1 MARATL
7 TVPEERLPIVE
18 EADLVVV
25 GGGSAGTAAAITAA
39 RAGLRTVLV
48 EDSPFLGGMSTG
60 GCVGTFC
67 GFYYRERSGDLV
79 RLVGGFPAE
88 VADRLAA
95 RGLCYGP
102 VPFKT
107 TAALPYVPWGLK
119 TLYDRMARAE
129 GALTVYLHARFVRA
143 LVHDG
148 AIDAVTVATRGGPV
162 AMKAAYFIDA
172 SGDSVLA
179 LAAGAP
185 TEKGET
191 LQYPSMMFYMQRV
204 DLEKALPHLFSLSE
218 LLEKHFDTAGLPRR
232 SGNIIPTGRAGEVL
246 VAMSRVGIAGRPLDA
261 SDAAELT
268 LGEML
273 GREQAEHCA
282 DFLRGHLPGFEEA
295 FISDTAPR
303 LGVRETRRLRGRYAL
318 TEEDVLGGRK
328 FEDGICRAAW
338 PIELHVA
345 NGLTEW
351 RFLDDG
357 LWYTV
362 PYRCLVPVGV
372 RNLLAA
378 GRCLSA
384 TREGFASA
392 RVIGPCMGEGQAA
405 ALAVAIAHPKGT
417 ALADVDPAELR
428 ARLTALGVPL

>member
-7 TVPEERLPIVE
+7 TVPEERLPIGE

-88 VADRLAA
+88 VADRLVA

-129 GALTVYLHARFVRA
+129 GSLTVYLHARFVRA
-143 LVHDG
+143 LVHAG
-148 AIDAVTVATRGGPV
+148 TIDAVTVAPRRGPV
-162 AMKAAYFIDA
+162 AMQAAYFIDA
-172 SGDSVLA
+172 RGDSLLA

-191 LQYPSMMFYMQRV
+191 LQYPSRLFYRPRV

-218 LLEKHFDTAGLPRR
+218 LLEKHFR
-232 SGNIIPTGRAGEVL
+232 S
-246 VAMSRVGIAGRPLDA
+246 
-261 SDAAELT
+261 
-268 LGEML
+268 
-273 GREQAEHCA
+273 
-282 DFLRGHLPGFEEA
+282 EE
-295 FISDTAPR
+295 
-303 LGVRETRRLRGRYAL
+303 
-318 TEEDVLGGRK
+318 
-328 FEDGICRAAW
+328 
-338 PIELHVA
+338 
-345 NGLTEW
+345 
-351 RFLDDG
+351 
-357 LWYTV
+357 
-362 PYRCLVPVGV
+362 
-372 RNLLAA
+372 
-378 GRCLSA
+378 
-384 TREGFASA
+384 
-392 RVIGPCMGEGQAA
+392 
-405 ALAVAIAHPKGT
+405 
-417 ALADVDPAELR
+417 
-428 ARLTALGVPL
+428 

>member
-67 GFYYRERSGDLV
+67 GFYYRDRNGDLV

-119 TLYDRMARAE
+119 TLYDQMARAE

-148 AIDAVTVATRGGPV
+148 AI
-162 AMKAAYFIDA
+162 
-172 SGDSVLA
+172 
-179 LAAGAP
+179 
-185 TEKGET
+185 
-191 LQYPSMMFYMQRV
+191 
-204 DLEKALPHLFSLSE
+204 
-218 LLEKHFDTAGLPRR
+218 
-232 SGNIIPTGRAGEVL
+232 
-246 VAMSRVGIAGRPLDA
+246 
-261 SDAAELT
+261 AELT

-273 GREQAEHCA
+273 GREQAERCA
-282 DFLRGHLPGFEEA
+282 DFLRSHMPGFEEA

-318 TEEDVLGGRK
+318 TEDDVLGGRK

-338 PIELHVA
+338 PVELHVA
-345 NGLTEW
+345 GGLTDW

-362 PYRCLVPVGV
+362 PYRCLVPEGV

-405 ALAVAIAHPKGT
+405 ALAVAIAHPRGM
-417 ALADVDPAELR
+417 ALADVDPSELR
-428 ARLTALGVPL
+428 SRLTALGVPL